1 MFDAVRSF
9 LAKLL
14 FCMRRKPFM
23 KARIINIQ
31 EEVTQHSEYDD
42 TRAELGL

>member
-1 MFDAVRSF
+1 MFEAIRSF

-14 FCMRRKPFM
+14 FRMCKKPFM